1 MSFSSFSQSLQPIV
15 YPING
20 ETYFCF
26 TPWQSKYIAKSLEK
40 SRLQHGIITRLESKN
55 KELTLLQ
62 RIKDTTIIFLE
73 QKNVNQSLVIDNKNL
88 AYKSLLVDNKNLTKN
103 IKKQKVKN
111 TVFGGAILV
120 LVGVLIIK

>member
-1 MSFSSFSQSLQPIV
+1 MSFSSFSQSLEPIV

-40 SRLQHGIITRLESKN
+40 SRLQQGIIDRLENKN
-55 KELTLLQ
+55 KQLTLLQ
-62 RIKDTTIIFLE
+62 RIKDTTIVFLE
-73 QKNVNQSLVIDNKNL
+73 KKNANQSLVIDNKNL
-88 AYKSLLVDNKNLTKN
+88 ANQALVTDNKTLTKSV
-103 IKKQKVKN
+103 KRQKVKN

>member
-1 MSFSSFSQSLQPIV
+1 MNYSSFSQSLEPIV

-40 SRLQHGIITRLESKN
+40 SRSQKQIITRLESKN

-73 QKNVNQSLVIDNKNL
+73 KKNTNQSLVIDNKNL
-88 AYKSLLVDNKNLTKN
+88 ANQALVTDNKTLTKSV
-103 IKKQKVKN
+103 KRQKVKN